1 MQDLNYVVRI
11 YENKF
16 FGRYVGKNK
25 KNVDLFNGSI
35 NISGTGYFVFDL
47 RELDLARFGANAEER
62 NKLSSL
68 AQTIAEDVIGVRDA
82 YNSEV
87 IYARLHE
94 WDTYSRKKTPAMG
107 VFVFSQEERKVAV
120 ALEGYSEE
128 PILITDSIYACPP
141 KGDGKNRPIFFVSS
155 YDVSEA
161 A

>member
-1 MQDLNYVVRI
+1 MKEINYVIRI

-25 KNVDLFNGSI
+25 KNVDLYNGSV
-35 NISGTGYFVFDL
+35 NICGTGYFVFDL
-47 RELDLARFGANAEER
+47 RELEMTRFGADTEER
-62 NKLSSL
+62 KKLFE
-68 AQTIAEDVIGVRDA
+68 IATSVAKDVIGVRDPYGA
-82 YNSEV
+82 EV

-94 WDTYSRKKTPAMG
+94 WDQDARQKKPAKG

-120 ALEGYSEE
+120 ALEGYSTE
-128 PILITDSIYACPP
+128 PILICDSIYSCPP
-141 KGDGKNRPIFFVSS
+141 KGDSKNRPLFFVSS